1 MGFSIKALDNFRN
14 ASFKDADAIVN
25 IGNDNTVSK
34 KGSYHGAVG
43 RMFRVSSTKAANN
56 AARTE
61 LLCSLGNAF
70 GLNGMGQ
77 NKDGVTTFS
86 KSFMDKLQKLLA
98 TSSNA
103 MTSEFPT
110 MAPSLP
116 ASSLRSA
123 VCPPS

>member
-56 AARTE
+56 AVPHRIA
-61 LLCSLGNAF
+61 
-70 GLNGMGQ
+70 
-77 NKDGVTTFS
+77 VFS
-86 KSFMDKLQKLLA
+86 GKR
-98 TSSNA
+98 
-103 MTSEFPT
+103 
-110 MAPSLP
+110 
-116 ASSLRSA
+116 LRA
-123 VCPPS
+123 QWHGPE